1 MAARMTGGSA
11 GSAGPGYR
19 GSDGADRAAPAADG
33 AAPAARGGPP
43 LWFAALG
50 IGGLVLAV
58 LLIAAQ
64 TLGLGSGS
72 EVVPATMPPTGG
84 AAQKTHDLVASAL
97 AAASFQVI
105 DPQTEYRPGESP
117 ELIDVPRR
125 LLQVII
131 PSEPTGGY
139 IVIYEL
145 PSNGDAD
152 RVGRDFVDYLAAG
165 TGAIQYPR
173 DARFVIRRV
182 GPTLVFFTWSP
193 SVSPDPR
200 VAELAA
206 TLSTLG
212 QPVAP

>member
-1 MAARMTGGSA
+1 MTGSSA
-11 GSAGPGYR
+11 GSAGPGVSR
-19 GSDGADRAAPAADG
+19 QEGAEGATPAG
-33 AAPAARGGPP
+33 RGGPP

-58 LLIAAQ
+58 LLIAVQA
-64 TLGLGSGS
+64 LGVGSGS
-72 EVVPATMPPTGG
+72 EVAPVTMPPTGD
-84 AAQKTHDLVASAL
+84 AAQKTHDLVSSAL

-105 DPQTEYRPGESP
+105 DPQTPYRPGESP

-125 LLQVII
+125 LLQVIL
-131 PSEPTGGY
+131 PSEPKGGY

-152 RVGRDFVDYLAAG
+152 RVGRDFADYLAGG

-173 DARFVIRRV
+173 DAQFVIRRV
-182 GPTLVFFTWSP
+182 GPTLVFFPWSP

-212 QPVAP
+212 EPVTP